1 MLVTLWI
8 AGNVLAPSS
17 SSGIGYEPNEAG
29 GVREVLVAVLD
40 TGIDR
45 NHQEL
50 VGKVMAEVNFTD
62 SPTADD
68 LHGHGTHVAGI
79 VTASDISETGIVGVA
94 PQVKLMNV
102 KVASD
107 DGTCRASSVA
117 RGIVWA
123 TDHGAMVINI
133 SLELE
138 ASSLELEQAVEYA
151 WRHGAVIIA
160 AAGNRASAAPAYPAY
175 YANCIAVSSTG
186 QDDTV
191 LPLSNFGDWID
202 VAAPG
207 FRIYSTLPG
216 NTYGYESGTSSAAAY
231 VSGLAASV
239 FGLVID
245 ENGNGRVNDEVRDV
259 IERGCQKI
267 DSPGSGHGRVDESV
281 ISGLPTDAVRRAYDP
296 LR

>member
-1 MLVTLWI
+1 MV
-8 AGNVLAPSS
+8 
-17 SSGIGYEPNEAG
+17 
-29 GVREVLVAVLD
+29 VAVLD

-45 NHQEL
+45 NHKDL
-50 VGKVMAEVNFTD
+50 AGRVTSEVNFTD
-62 SPTADD
+62 GPNADD
-68 LHGHGTHVAGI
+68 RNGHGTHVAGI
-79 VTASDISETGIVGVA
+79 IAGSNNTETGTAGA
-94 PQVKLMNV
+94 GPQIKLMNV

-107 DGTCRASSVA
+107 DGACRAMAVA
-117 RGIVWA
+117 RGIEWA

-138 ASSLELEQAVEYA
+138 ASSPELEQAVEYA
-151 WRHGAVIIA
+151 WRHGALIIA
-160 AAGNRASAAPAYPAY
+160 AAGNRATTAPCYPAY
-175 YANCIAVSSTG
+175 YRNCIAVSATG
-186 QDDTV
+186 QDDTL
-191 LPLSNFGDWID
+191 LPLSNSGDWID

-259 IERGCQKI
+259 IEGGCRKI

-281 ISGLPTDAVRRAYDP
+281 ISGARTDAVRRAYG
-296 LR
+296 LLW